1 VHLRHNGLTLIEVLV
16 ALVIITVTTL
26 LLGYFISGFTATNT
40 ARSDTQAQ
48 VFARSY
54 FEAVRSEWAT
64 PLDYKTKPLPDPA
77 TLTGLPAGF
86 SIAGYRVSNNET
98 VGGEDILRD
107 IRLELIGPKN
117 KAYVFETRIVKPPF

>member
-1 VHLRHNGLTLIEVLV
+1 MRRDGLSLIEVLV
-16 ALVIITVTTL
+16 ALVIITATVL
-26 LLGYFISGFTATNT
+26 LMAYFVSGYTATNT

-64 PLDYKTKPLPDPA
+64 PLDYKNKPLPDP
-77 TLTGLPAGF
+77 TSLSGLPAGF
-86 SIAGYRVSNNET
+86 RVIGYGISDRET
-98 VGGEDILRD
+98 VEGEEILRD

-117 KAYVFETRIVKPPF
+117 KSFVFETRIVKPPF

>member
-1 VHLRHNGLTLIEVLV
+1 VRRDGLTLIEVLV

-26 LLGYFISGFTATNT
+26 LLGYFISGYTATNT

-64 PLDYKTKPLPDPA
+64 PSDYKNKPLPDPA
-77 TLTGLPAGF
+77 SLSGLPAGF
-86 SIAGYRVSNNET
+86 RVIAYGVIGKET
-98 VGGEDILRD
+98 VGDEEILRD
-107 IRLELIGPKN
+107 IRLELIGPKD
-117 KAYVFETRIVKPPF
+117 KTFVFETRIVKPPY

>member
-1 VHLRHNGLTLIEVLV
+1 MHRNGLTLIEVLV

-26 LLGYFISGFTATNT
+26 LLGYFISGYTATNT

-64 PLDYKTKPLPDPA
+64 PPDYKNKPLPDPA

-86 SIAGYRVSNNET
+86 RVVSYGVSGKES
-98 VGGEDILRD
+98 VGGEEILRD
-107 IRLELIGPKN
+107 IRLELVGPKN
-117 KAYVFETRIVKPPF
+117 KTFVFETRIVKPPY